1 MRGFLF
7 YKTRSET
14 ITQTKLIRDALG
26 SPIPQLYDA
35 VEGKWVVDDG
45 SITIAIANVDG
56 LQTKLDEVT

>member
-45 SITIAIANVDG
+45 SITIANVDG